1 VRRAILPASACAPRS
16 AGQTC
21 WRLCAEAPELAPKVT
36 IERWTP
42 GRRIGV
48 VPLSRGGIYVYLVE
62 SAPPGSVGPGS
73 SSVAHLRARFGG
85 LDERLD
91 AILARVDGDPSLLV
105 HHGDLVD
112 LPVYSSGVGR
122 VILLG
127 DAAHSMTP
135 NLGQGAATAIEDAG
149 ALGLLWPRA
158 GEAVD
163 LPAALTALRR
173 ARVEAPHRV
182 SWRIAQA

>member
-1 VRRAILPASACAPRS
+1 
-16 AGQTC
+16 
-21 WRLCAEAPELAPKVT
+21 
-36 IERWTP
+36 
-42 GRRIGV
+42 
-48 VPLSRGGIYVYLVE
+48 
-62 SAPPGSVGPGS
+62 
-73 SSVAHLRARFGG
+73 
-85 LDERLD
+85 
-91 AILARVDGDPSLLV
+91 
-105 HHGDLVD
+105 
-112 LPVYSSGVGR
+112 GVGR

-173 ARVEAPHRV
+173 ARVEALHRV
-182 SWRIAQA
+182 SWRIGQVAHWRSPIARWLRDALLRAMSASAVTRGARRSWEPGIELAARLREALAREDGCQ